1 MAEISDLQVLD
12 ANNTAR
18 FPDGMNFY
26 DVNDSARALEGIL
39 ARWFRDL
46 SGYTITGGASN
57 AYTITS
63 SRSITSVA
71 AGIVLIVRANHANTG
86 ACTLTL
92 NGIEAKP
99 LRRQNGTNLVAG
111 DILVNQMLFIVYN
124 ASQGVFVCMG
134 ISA

>member
-18 FPDGMNFY
+18 FPDGMPFY

-39 ARWFRDL
+39 ARWFRDI

-63 SRSITSVA
+63 NRSITSLA
-71 AGIVLIVRANHANTG
+71 AGIALVVRANHANSG
-86 ACTLTL
+86 SATLVL
-92 NGIEAKP
+92 NGLASKP
-99 LRRQNGTNLVAG
+99 LTRQDGSNLVTG

-124 ASQGVFVCMG
+124 ASQDKFNCMG
-134 ISA
+134 ITA